1 MAAELTAERL
11 AAGRLDSAGRAS
23 NSTGLPG
30 QIMAL
35 TEAAK
40 SEQRPLSTRWMSDE
54 LIAYTQRVWSAY
66 LGRPV
71 AEAEAVDM
79 LTNVRNV
86 ALALMAAR
94 EQEDGDTTP

>member
-1 MAAELTAERL
+1 MAAELTKASPRMGRSDS
-11 AAGRLDSAGRAS
+11 AAGAA
-23 NSTGLPG
+23 NQTGLSG

-40 SEQRPLSTRWMSDE
+40 RERRPLSTRWMTDE

-66 LGRPV
+66 LGHPV
-71 AEAEAVDM
+71 TEAEAVEM

-86 ALALMAAR
+86 ALALAAA
-94 EQEDGDTTP
+94 EDGEPRP